1 MLTAE
6 QKRLY
11 EENGFVVI
19 EPVFDDSELNALRQA
34 ADDLLEHSGPIH
46 PDNLRL
52 QIEPDLL
59 DGEQIVRKIE
69 PIIDVVPAL
78 EDLVTDKRMTEP
90 VEDLFGEEVVLFE
103 DKLNYKPPRIGSAYP
118 LHQDY
123 AYWQAHTDRLITVGL
138 LLDDATAENGC
149 LRFVAGS
156 HTSGLLPR
164 ENDHHRIITFDVD
177 PTLAVD
183 APGQAGGLV
192 LFSCYTAHHSY
203 LNRTATGRRV
213 ILYTYNPVS
222 DGDTYPDY
230 KGAQGRD
237 CREWLATYEQTR

>member
-6 QKRLY
+6 QKCLY

-19 EPVFDDSELNALRQA
+19 EPVFDDSELNALRRA
-34 ADDLLEHSGPIH
+34 ADDLLE
-46 PDNLRL
+46 
-52 QIEPDLL
+52 
-59 DGEQIVRKIE
+59 GEQIVRKIE
-69 PIIDVVPAL
+69 PIIDVVSAL
-78 EDLVTDKRMTEP
+78 EDLVTDERMTGP
-90 VEDLFGEEVVLFE
+90 TEDLFGQEVVLFE
-103 DKLNYKPPRIGSAYP
+103 DKLNYKSPVIGSAYP

-123 AYWQAHTDRLITVGL
+123 AYWQAHTDRLITVSL

-149 LRFVAGS
+149 LRSVSGS

-164 ENDHHRIITFDVD
+164 EDDHPRIITFDVD

-192 LFSCYTAHHSY
+192 IFSCYTAYHSY
-203 LNRTATGRRV
+203 LNRTSDGRRG

-222 DGDTYPDY
+222 DGDTYPHH
-230 KGAQGRD
+230 KGAQGRA
-237 CREWLATYEQTR
+237 CREWLATCKQTR